1 MDNPHAN
8 TDHDMEKEMLRM
20 ENEKLRKELQ
30 IALGRLQQSQESGE
44 TEGEQQKREDAAGGD
59 EKRKR
64 EEGRYD
70 IEDWKKRRE
79 DGDGNLMATP
89 VNNQK
94 RKSVHFTMLEDQ
106 ALCNAWVKN
115 SEDAV
120 NGKCQTSGGFWN
132 RVVVDFHQHLPN
144 VERSIDSLTGRWKH
158 IKKHVTK
165 FTAIMNQVENQRP
178 SGASIE
184 DQLSIARTKFQHEER
199 TAFALDHCWCI
210 LKDNPK
216 WNSALETKSSK
227 TPVRRHRRRSLED
240 ASSNDSTPISLDEEA
255 TLPSTPLNATVMLQE
270 GRSNENEKMEK
281 NGGSMA
287 VTEVSLSC
295 KEDKISNKDTD
306 LEAAKISNQLKLRN
320 LDILQREVEA
330 REEENRI
337 RQMNFE
343 VKLLAMNTTVLDP
356 ATALLIKKR
365 QAKIRASW
373 EQEDYDGTE
382 F

>member
-70 IEDWKKRRE
+70 IEDWKRE
-79 DGDGNLMATP
+79 ERTAM
-89 VNNQK
+89 
-94 RKSVHFTMLEDQ
+94 
-106 ALCNAWVKN
+106 
-115 SEDAV
+115 
-120 NGKCQTSGGFWN
+120 
-132 RVVVDFHQHLPN
+132 HLPN

-158 IKKHVTK
+158 IKKHATK

-184 DQLSIARTKFQHEER
+184 DQTTVGASLRTTLSGIVRLRQ
-199 TAFALDHCWCI
+199 
-210 LKDNPK
+210 
-216 WNSALETKSSK
+216 KSSK
-227 TPVRRHRRRSLED
+227 TPVRRHRRHY
-240 ASSNDSTPISLDEEA
+240 A
-255 TLPSTPLNATVMLQE
+255 T
-270 GRSNENEKMEK
+270 GRRSNENEKMEK